1 MLAVSN
7 LLCLLPVLMIPAA
20 GCVNGCSRHGQCTME
35 DGEYKCICVEGWAG
49 NDCSIA
55 LEMSCKDNI
64 DNDNGKTRGGVC

>member
-1 MLAVSN
+1 
-7 LLCLLPVLMIPAA
+7 MIPAA